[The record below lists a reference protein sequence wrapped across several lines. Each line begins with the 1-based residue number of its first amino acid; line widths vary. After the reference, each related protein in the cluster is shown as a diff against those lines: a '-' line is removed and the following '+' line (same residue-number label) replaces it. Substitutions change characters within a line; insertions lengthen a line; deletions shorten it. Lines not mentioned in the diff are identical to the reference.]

1 MPADDPT
8 DDYVAELLKKDAK
21 ASSNRYEVV
30 GLEAVLPKRPA
41 GKAPKPNTRF
51 LRNILRETDSHNA
64 ALLAKEEA
72 EAKARLTSL
81 RNKRAP
87 RDAKSILGKDLRE
100 AEKSRRGRQERPSKR
115 QRTDARDDD
124 TQRDGTSKRRH
135 DAERS
140 SHSSKYESTRD
151 RDSRG
156 ERRKHH
162 GSDTDD
168 AYNERRSRHHR
179 RSHRDGDRSLSEGQD
194 RERRHRTERSR
205 RERRR
210 STSVGSSGERRHKS
224 RRKEDHSGNR
234 TRRRDDGAR
243 KRKRSRSYSPDRSQ
257 SRSRDRHESR
267 RKRRSSSASST
278 RADNAADDRRSRA
291 GLPTK
296 SRITRGDDHDDS
308 DTDPL
313 DEILGPMLPSLEQAA
328 SRPRGRGATNFNNTI
343 DKHFAADYD
352 PSQDVRVDSEEE
364 DDWDMALEAL
374 RDRQEWKQ
382 QGAERLKAAGFTDE
396 EIEKWASGKEKS
408 EEDVR
413 WRKKGEARE
422 WDRGK
427 VIGKDGFVDLKAE
440 WGRLKGT

>member
-21 ASSNRYEVV
+21 ASSNRYEAV
-30 GLEAVLPKRPA
+30 GLEAVLPKRPTS
-41 GKAPKPNTRF
+41 KAPKPNTRF

-81 RNKRAP
+81 KNKRAP

-115 QRTDARDDD
+115 QRVDASDDD

-162 GSDTDD
+162 DFD
-168 AYNERRSRHHR
+168 AEDADSERRSRHHR
-179 RSHRDGDRSLSEGQD
+179 KSHRDRDRSLSEGQD
-194 RERRHRTERSR
+194 GERRHRTERSR
-205 RERRR
+205 RERQR
-210 STSVGSSGERRHKS
+210 STSVESSRERRHKS
-224 RRKEDHSGNR
+224 RRREDHSEDR
-234 TRRRDDGAR
+234 RRRRDDDTRRR
-243 KRKRSRSYSPDRSQ
+243 KRPRSYSPDRSR
-257 SRSRDRHESR
+257 SRSKNRHESR
-267 RKRRSSSASST
+267 RKRRSSSVSST
-278 RADNAADDRRSRA
+278 RAYNATDGRRSRA
-291 GLPTK
+291 LPTK
-296 SRITRGDDHDDS
+296 SRITHGDDHDDS

-313 DEILGPMLPSLEQAA
+313 EEILGPMPPSLEQAA

-374 RDRQEWKQ
+374 RDRQKWKQ

-427 VIGKDGFVDLKAE
+427 VIGEDGFVDLKAE

>member
-21 ASSNRYEVV
+21 ASSNRYTAV
-30 GLEAVLPKRPA
+30 GLEAVLPKRPTS
-41 GKAPKPNTRF
+41 KAPKPNTRF

-72 EAKARLTSL
+72 EAKARLISL
-81 RNKRAP
+81 KNKRAP
-87 RDAKSILGKDLRE
+87 RDAK
-100 AEKSRRGRQERPSKR
+100 
-115 QRTDARDDD
+115 
-124 TQRDGTSKRRH
+124 RH
-135 DAERS
+135 DGERI

-162 GSDTDD
+162 DSDSED
-168 AYNERRSRHHR
+168 AHHEHRSRHHR
-179 RSHRDGDRSLSEGQD
+179 RSHRDRDRSRSVEQD
-194 RERRHRTERSR
+194 RERRHRTERRR

-210 STSVGSSGERRHKS
+210 SASAESSRERRHEA
-224 RRKEDHSGNR
+224 RRREDYSEHR
-234 TRRRDDGAR
+234 RRRRDDGGR
-243 KRKRSRSYSPDRSQ
+243 IRRPSRSRSPDRSR
-257 SRSRDRHESR
+257 SRSRNRHEGR
-267 RKRRSSSASST
+267 RKRRSPSTSST
-278 RADNAADDRRSRA
+278 HADSPADGKRGHA
-291 GLPTK
+291 PPTK
-296 SRITRGDDHDDS
+296 SRPSRGDDHDDS

-313 DEILGPMLPSLEQAA
+313 DEILGPLPPSLEPA
-328 SRPRGRGATNFNNTI
+328 SRPRGRGATNFNNTM

-374 RDRQEWKQ
+374 RDRQKWQQ
-382 QGAERLKAAGFTDE
+382 QGAERLKAAGFTEE

-413 WRKKGEARE
+413 WRKKGEGRE

-427 VIGKDGFVDLKAE
+427 VIGEDGFVDLKAE
-440 WGRLKGT
+440 WGRLKET